1 MTPRNGTPGWL
12 LRIFKLVAIAA
23 WVVMLAQAETRTFA
37 IYFLDAS
44 MLDVLAVLL
53 QVQLALVVAPVV
65 QHVLKP
71 VCTGAWKWLAGRR
84 SADRLRAVAA
94 VTNTF
99 AIEWSGPLGAV
110 LWLWMHERRHEFCR
124 GH

>member
-1 MTPRNGTPGWL
+1 LAVPRF
-12 LRIFKLVAIAA
+12 RVVDDRR
-23 WVVMLAQAETRTFA
+23 WVVMLRQPETWTFA
-37 IYFLDAS
+37 IHLLDAS

-71 VCTGAWKWLAGRR
+71 VWTGALEWLAGRR
-84 SADRLRAVAA
+84 SANRLRGVSAVA
-94 VTNTF
+94 TTF

-110 LWLWMHERRHEFCR
+110 LWLWMHERRRDFCR